1 MRHNFKKII
10 SMILTVCMLLGTM
23 VMLIPVSA
31 SAAGT
36 TVELKLNAD
45 NIINGY
51 NYRFETN
58 DETGK
63 YAKIE
68 DGKLK
73 FFLKKGDIFYISN
86 LTVKDATSSYTIEG
100 MTCPVNDMYIQ
111 IANGVSKS
119 SSMYGSGFGGYNWK
133 GYTWAW
139 SGNSVNNSSWTF
151 NSADHDSLAVSYGG
165 TNSHG
170 SGKDAIWAANEVLS
184 IKGTFDTWADLVPTT
199 HFYEGVS
206 SLDGVGN
213 SDMRLRW
220 YPYAGSCVG
229 KSFGII
235 VNQTNGG
242 EISIDKI
249 TATNMNETAS
259 YVETFDIKEPAPTIN
274 LKPNADNWINGQNY
288 RFETS
293 NADSYAKIEDG
304 KLILKL
310 KSGDLFWI
318 PSLTVKDTSSAFTF
332 DNMTTDTSGTR
343 IMAVTHIKTGE
354 NMYGTGIAN
363 NGNSVWVVN
372 RQKWNGNGIAVA
384 SYDQNYQA
392 ISNWGG
398 TERPIDGNW
407 QSSEML
413 NIRGTFASWSV
424 VVPKIYFKE
433 GSNTEYNMRTYPSL
447 STGCEGYSFGL
458 SLVTGSATVTID
470 QITATNMN
478 ETASMVQTFDNAA
491 KDVTLTPNTDNWIN
505 GQNYRFETKN
515 ADSYAKIV
523 GGKLILNMKEGDIFW
538 IPTLTAKDTSS
549 AFTYE
554 NITTSSANARL
565 SVLTHVKT
573 GENMYGIAICN
584 SAQWVGYRYKWNGNG
599 IAGANYDVN
608 YGSTSWGGTSTP
620 NGSTHNGSWGTSE
633 ALSIRTTY
641 ETWSALV
648 PRTYFYKNQTSLDSV
663 TSNKS
668 NDVNFIWYPQ
678 LSTCEGTSFGIG
690 LASGSSTFTIDK
702 ITATNMNEATSYVE
716 TFDRVVVRDVTESQA
731 SLTLNG
737 TIGLNFAFNAENL
750 PDTAKVVVTKNGE
763 TIANVSVVEGE
774 NVISAPVNAKEMG
787 DSVNFSVM
795 VDGKLFKNLSYTV
808 SVKDYASAI
817 LADNA
822 YAEWHDL
829 IRAMLN
835 YGAAAQK
842 VLNYKTDALVADISA
857 LDYDMSSTDAVTVT
871 GDTSKLAGLFATLT
885 LESDTALN
893 LYAKA
898 KDDAVVTATVNGVDA
913 AMTLTDDG
921 FYRFTVADVAAE
933 ELSDDFVVVLNG
945 ETTVT
950 ISVSRWAK
958 TTVNANESDDM
969 TTLAKALAAYS
980 AAADA
985 K

>member
-23 VMLIPVSA
+23 AMLIPVSA

-133 GYTWAW
+133 GYTWKW
-139 SGNSVNNSSWTF
+139 DGNSVNNSSWTF
-151 NSADHDSLAVSYGG
+151 NSADHDSQAESWGG
-165 TNSHG
+165 TKSQG

-184 IKGTFDTWADLVPTT
+184 IKGTFDTWAELVPTT
-199 HFYEGVS
+199 HFYEGTA

-220 YPYAGSCVG
+220 YPHAGSCVG

-235 VNQTNGG
+235 VNETNGG

-259 YVETFDIKEPAPTIN
+259 YVETFEIQTEEPETPAVIN
-274 LKPNADNWINGQNY
+274 LTPNADNWINGQNY
-288 RFETS
+288 RLETS
-293 NADSYAKIEDG
+293 GTDTYAKIEDG
-304 KLILKL
+304 VLKL
-310 KSGDLFWI
+310 KMNKGDLFWI
-318 PSLTVKDTSSAFTF
+318 PSLTVKDATSTFTF
-332 DNMTTDTSGTR
+332 
-343 IMAVTHIKTGE
+343 E
-354 NMYGTGIAN
+354 NMIPGRNDPFIQIA
-363 NGNSVWVVN
+363 S
-372 RQKWNGNGIAVA
+372 
-384 SYDQNYQA
+384 
-392 ISNWGG
+392 
-398 TERPIDGNW
+398 
-407 QSSEML
+407 
-413 NIRGTFASWSV
+413 
-424 VVPKIYFKE
+424 
-433 GSNTEYNMRTYPSL
+433 
-447 STGCEGYSFGL
+447 
-458 SLVTGSATVTID
+458 
-470 QITATNMN
+470 
-478 ETASMVQTFDNAA
+478 
-491 KDVTLTPNTDNWIN
+491 
-505 GQNYRFETKN
+505 
-515 ADSYAKIV
+515 
-523 GGKLILNMKEGDIFW
+523 
-538 IPTLTAKDTSS
+538 
-549 AFTYE
+549 
-554 NITTSSANARL
+554 
-565 SVLTHVKT
+565 HVKT
-573 GENMYGIAICN
+573 GTNMYGSGFGSYN
-584 SAQWVGYRYKWNGNG
+584 WKGYRWKWNTEGQILSNVDYIFNDASADG
-599 IAGANYDVN
+599 Q
-608 YGSTSWGGTSTP
+608 YGSSASS
-620 NGSTHNGSWGTSE
+620 GSGKDAVWATGE
-633 ALSIRTTY
+633 ALSVKGTY
-641 ETWSALV
+641 SGNV
-648 PRTYFYKNQTSLDSV
+648 PVTYFYEGYTSLDGVANS
-663 TSNKS
+663 
-668 NDVNFIWYPQ
+668 DMYLRWYDFLGSPV
-678 LSTCEGTSFGIG
+678 GTSFGIIC
-690 LASGSSTFTIDK
+690 SGNPVEFTIDK
-702 ITATNMNEATSYVE
+702 ITATNMNEASSYVE
-716 TFDRVVVRDVTESQA
+716 AFDRVVVRDVTDSQA

-787 DSVNFSVM
+787 DEVNFSVM

-817 LADNA
+817 LSDNA

-842 VLNYKTDALVADISA
+842 VLGYKTDALVADISA

-898 KDDAVVTATVNGVDA
+898 KDDAAVTATVNGVAA